1 MANHKYLTEKERVK
15 LEYML
20 RKNAS
25 KKEIAAE
32 LNCCL
37 ATVYN
42 EIKRGEYEH
51 TLNSITG
58 KIEKRYSEYKAQRRH
73 NENLASKGAGI
84 KIAKDLALAE
94 FIERKMVDE
103 KFSAEAVLLYI
114 KTHPDECKFSV
125 EIKSVNTIYSYID
138 RGFFERLT
146 RFHLPQRFRKHKS
159 KKSVVRVNTKQKKK
173 RTIEERPRE
182 IESRSTIGDWEM
194 DTVKSSKKIKAS
206 ALVLTERKT
215 RMEIIEPLKQGTIK
229 EVVKALNK
237 IERTVGIEFTRLFR
251 TVTTDNGSEFKNA
264 KMLEKVMEEA
274 GFKGY
279 AGEWWH
285 YSDEKEYPVV

>member
-1 MANHKYLTEKERVK
+1 
-15 LEYML
+15 
-20 RKNAS
+20 
-25 KKEIAAE
+25 
-32 LNCCL
+32 
-37 ATVYN
+37 
-42 EIKRGEYEH
+42 
-51 TLNSITG
+51 
-58 KIEKRYSEYKAQRRH
+58 
-73 NENLASKGAGI
+73 
-84 KIAKDLALAE
+84 
-94 FIERKMVDE
+94 MVDE

-264 KMLEKVMEEA
+264 KMLEKSCIARGKRFEHYYCHSYSSWERGSNENNNKLIRRFIPKGKNIGDYTRDEIKKIQTWINNYPRKMFDGKSSRDLLEEELLRLGMDINIDIA
-274 GFKGY
+274 
-279 AGEWWH
+279 
-285 YSDEKEYPVV
+285 